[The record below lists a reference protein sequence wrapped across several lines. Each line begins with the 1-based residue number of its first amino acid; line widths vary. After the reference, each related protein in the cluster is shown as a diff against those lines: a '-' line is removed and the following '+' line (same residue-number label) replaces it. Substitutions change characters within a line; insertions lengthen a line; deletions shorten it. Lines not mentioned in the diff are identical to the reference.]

1 MNSRQK
7 GKRGELELAKKLKE
21 YGFETRRSQQFSGI
35 AGDGDVVE
43 LPDIHI
49 EVKRVE
55 RLNIY
60 EAIEQA
66 VRDAKNAIP
75 TVFHRKNGKGWL
87 VTMQIEGWVKIYKRY
102 LEREEIKR

>member
-7 GKRGELELAKKLKE
+7 GKRGELELAKKLKD

-35 AGDGDVVE
+35 AGDGDVVG

-66 VRDAKNAIP
+66 VRDAKNAMP

-87 VTMQIEGWVKIYKRY
+87 VTMQIEDWVKIYKRY
-102 LEREEIKR
+102 LEREET